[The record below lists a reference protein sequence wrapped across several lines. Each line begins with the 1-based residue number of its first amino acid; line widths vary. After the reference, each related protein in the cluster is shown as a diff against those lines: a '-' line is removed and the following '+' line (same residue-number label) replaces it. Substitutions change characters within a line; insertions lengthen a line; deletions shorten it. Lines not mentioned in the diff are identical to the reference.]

1 MEQLLICM
9 SLSLIAGLLAS
20 RAAKAVRL
28 PAVTSYLVAGLLLGP
43 FFLGRLGLSGWGF
56 GFGSLAQ
63 VESYG
68 IITQV
73 ALGFIAFV
81 IGNEFRLS
89 ALESMG
95 RQAVTV
101 GILQAVITTVLVD
114 IALVALHFARPDVIS
129 MASAITLG
137 SIASATAPA
146 ATLMVVKQYK
156 ASGSLTRLLLMVV
169 AIDDAVGLVL
179 FSASFGIANAL
190 EQGRIDPISILLE
203 PLVEIVLSLG
213 LGALAGLLLNQLEI
227 YFHSRSKRMSLSVAF
242 VLLTVGL
249 SMVSFEV
256 GPIHCSFSLLLVC
269 MMTGTVFCNICP
281 TSDELMDRLDRWVS
295 PVNILF
301 FVLSGAELD
310 LNILANPMVLLI
322 GAVYIASRSLGK
334 ISGSYVS
341 CKATRCS
348 EKIQKYLGITL
359 LPQAGVALG
368 MAAEAAELSDG
379 HMVRNVV
386 LFSHKRP
393 YRQQPGGAGQCG
405 LISPISLAAGNG
417 AFLHYKSRCTVVTL
431 CSGFL
436 FALYFSTIS
445 SFSASTVRVEP
456 ETRVPSMIFSAAGS
470 STALRMVRRRSRAP
484 NLPPWLLCTSAASA
498 AGV

>member
-1 MEQLLICM
+1 MEQLLIC
-9 SLSLIAGLLAS
+9 LSVALIAGLLMS
-20 RAAKAVRL
+20 RLAKAINL

-43 FFLGRLGLSGWGF
+43 FFLGRLGLSGFGIGF
-56 GFGSLAQ
+56 GTLEQ
-63 VESYG
+63 VDSYS

-89 ALESMG
+89 SLESMG
-95 RQAVTV
+95 KQAITV
-101 GILQAVITTVLVD
+101 GILQAVVTTAMVDIVLV
-114 IALVALHFARPDVIS
+114 ILHLIRPDVIS

-137 SIASATAPA
+137 AIAAATAPA

-156 ASGSLTRLLLMVV
+156 ADGPLTHLLLMVV

-190 EQGRIDPISILLE
+190 EQGRVDLISVLVEPI
-203 PLVEIVLSLG
+203 VEIVFSLG
-213 LGALAGLLLNQLEI
+213 LGAIAGFCLNQLEV

-249 SMVSFEV
+249 SMVTFDI
-256 GPIHCSFSLLLVC
+256 GPVHCGFSLLLVC
-269 MMTGTVFCNICP
+269 MMTGTVFCNICS

-295 PVNILF
+295 PINILF

-310 LNILANPMVLLI
+310 LKILSNPMVLLI
-322 GAVYIASRSLGK
+322 GVVYIAARSLGK
-334 ISGSYVS
+334 ITGSYTS
-341 CKATRCS
+341 CRLTKCS
-348 EKIQKYLGITL
+348 PSIQKYLGITL

-386 LFSHKRP
+386 LLSVLVYELVGPTLTKM
-393 YRQQPGGAGQCG
+393 
-405 LISPISLAAGNG
+405 SLTAAGEI
-417 AFLHYKSRCTVVTL
+417 R
-431 CSGFL
+431 
-436 FALYFSTIS
+436 
-445 SFSASTVRVEP
+445 P
-456 ETRVPSMIFSAAGS
+456 EGKTNAR
-470 STALRMVRRRSRAP
+470 TANKPEQPVSL
-484 NLPPWLLCTSAASA
+484 N
-498 AGV
+498 

>member
-1 MEQLLICM
+1 MEQLLIC
-9 SLSLIAGLLAS
+9 LSVALIAGLLMS
-20 RAAKAVRL
+20 RLAKIINL

-43 FFLGRLGLSGWGF
+43 FVLGRLGLSGFGI
-56 GFGSLAQ
+56 GFGSLEQ
-63 VESYG
+63 VDSYS

-89 ALESMG
+89 SLESMG
-95 RQAVTV
+95 KQAITV
-101 GILQAVITTVLVD
+101 GILQAVVTTLVVD
-114 IALVALHFARPDVIS
+114 VALVVLHLLRPDIIS

-137 SIASATAPA
+137 AIAAATAPA

-156 ASGSLTRLLLMVV
+156 ADGPLTHLLLMVV

-190 EQGRIDPISILLE
+190 EQGRADIISVIVEPI
-203 PLVEIVLSLG
+203 VEIVFSLG
-213 LGALAGLLLNQLEI
+213 LGAIAGFCLNQLEI

-249 SMVSFEV
+249 SMVTFEIGSV
-256 GPIHCSFSLLLVC
+256 HCGFSLLLVC

-295 PVNILF
+295 PINILF

-310 LNILANPMVLLI
+310 LQILSNPMVLLI
-322 GAVYIASRSLGK
+322 GVVYIAARSLGK
-334 ISGSYVS
+334 ITGSYTS
-341 CKATRCS
+341 CRLTKCS
-348 EKIQKYLGITL
+348 QNIQKYLGITL

-386 LFSHKRP
+386 LFSVLVYELVGPTLTKM
-393 YRQQPGGAGQCG
+393 A
-405 LISPISLAAGNG
+405 LTAAGEIRPEGKTN
-417 AFLHYKSRCTVVTL
+417 ARTANKSEKPVSL
-431 CSGFL
+431 K
-436 FALYFSTIS
+436 
-445 SFSASTVRVEP
+445 
-456 ETRVPSMIFSAAGS
+456 
-470 STALRMVRRRSRAP
+470 
-484 NLPPWLLCTSAASA
+484 
-498 AGV
+498 

>member
-1 MEQLLICM
+1 MEQLLIC
-9 SLSLIAGLLAS
+9 LSVALIAGLLMS
-20 RAAKAVRL
+20 RLAKAINL

-43 FFLGRLGLSGWGF
+43 FFLGRLGLSGFGIGF
-56 GFGSLAQ
+56 GTLEQ
-63 VESYG
+63 VDSYS

-89 ALESMG
+89 SLESMG
-95 RQAVTV
+95 KQAITV
-101 GILQAVITTVLVD
+101 GILQAVVTTAMVDIVLV
-114 IALVALHFARPDVIS
+114 ILHLIRPDVIS

-137 SIASATAPA
+137 AIAAATAPA

-156 ASGSLTRLLLMVV
+156 ADGPLTHLLLMVV

-190 EQGRIDPISILLE
+190 EQGRVDPISVLVE
-203 PLVEIVLSLG
+203 PIVEIVFSLG
-213 LGALAGLLLNQLEI
+213 LGAIAGFCLNQLEV

-249 SMVSFEV
+249 SMVTFDI
-256 GPIHCSFSLLLVC
+256 GPVHCGFSLLLVC
-269 MMTGTVFCNICP
+269 MMTGTVFCNICS

-295 PVNILF
+295 PINILF

-310 LNILANPMVLLI
+310 LKILPNPMVLLI
-322 GAVYIASRSLGK
+322 GVVYIAARSLGK
-334 ISGSYVS
+334 ITGSYTS
-341 CKATRCS
+341 CRLTKCS
-348 EKIQKYLGITL
+348 PSIQKYLGITL

-386 LFSHKRP
+386 LFSVLVYELVGPTLTKM
-393 YRQQPGGAGQCG
+393 
-405 LISPISLAAGNG
+405 SLTAAGEI
-417 AFLHYKSRCTVVTL
+417 R
-431 CSGFL
+431 
-436 FALYFSTIS
+436 
-445 SFSASTVRVEP
+445 P
-456 ETRVPSMIFSAAGS
+456 EGKTNAR
-470 STALRMVRRRSRAP
+470 TANKPEQPVSL
-484 NLPPWLLCTSAASA
+484 N
-498 AGV
+498 